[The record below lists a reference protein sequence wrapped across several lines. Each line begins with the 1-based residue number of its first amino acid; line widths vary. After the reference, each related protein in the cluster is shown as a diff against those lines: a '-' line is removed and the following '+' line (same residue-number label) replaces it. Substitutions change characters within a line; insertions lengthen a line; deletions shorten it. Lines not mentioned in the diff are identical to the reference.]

1 MKKLLMILLGVICFS
16 LVGCTENNNSSSSDE
31 IEKEMITL
39 TFRQEGYE
47 DIVQEVEVGNAS
59 ENIPDPKEK
68 KGYTVEWSV
77 FDFDLLTTDTVIT
90 VVETPKVY
98 TITFELNKDG
108 AEIDSS
114 VQEVTYG
121 SEFTLPVPTCARY
134 VFVEWVFTGTEDVF
148 TEGIYTYDENISLT
162 AVWRLE
168 WSGQH

>member
-1 MKKLLMILLGVICFS
+1 MKKFLMILLGGICFS
-16 LVGCTENNNSSSSDE
+16 FAGCAGGNPSNGEA
-31 IEKEMITL
+31 EKEMITL

-47 DIVQEVEVGNAS
+47 DIIREVESGNAS
-59 ENIPDPKEK
+59 ENIPDPQEK
-68 KGYTVEWSV
+68 RGYTVEWSV
-77 FDFDLLTTDTVIT
+77 FDFDLLDSDTVIT
-90 VVETPKVY
+90 AVETPNIY

-114 VQEVTYG
+114 AREVKYG

-134 VFVEWVFTGTEDVF
+134 VFVEWVFSGTEDVF
-148 TEGIYTYDENISLT
+148 TEGTYNYDEDLSLT